1 LDDHPL
7 NKKGFTLIELLL
19 AVGLSAMM
27 VGVVMG
33 TFVAIRK
40 GVKESIRRND
50 VAGEGRMLLQK
61 IRRDMEA
68 ATLGNPELTDRFIFK
83 AGVTGEKRDTSVVSF
98 VTAAAGDGRLLSKGV
113 ADLGRVTY
121 RLVPSRKRPGYG
133 VLMREVSPL
142 FSKEIVVASR
152 LSDRVAGFRIFY
164 RGKNGGI
171 TQKWNSGDAREKDKL
186 SLLIRVEL
194 VLRDIRGKKHSFRCF
209 IHPVQDWME

>member
-1 LDDHPL
+1 L

-50 VAGEGRMLLQK
+50 VAGEGRMLLEK
-61 IRRDMEA
+61 IRRDLGA
-68 ATLGNPELTDRFIFK
+68 AAPGNPELADRFVFR
-83 AGVTGEKRDTSVVSF
+83 AGTSGEKRDASVVSF

-113 ADLGRVTY
+113 ADFGRVTY
-121 RLVPSRKRPGYG
+121 RLLPSAKRPGYG

-142 FSKEIVVASR
+142 YSKEIVSASR
-152 LSDRVAGFRIFY
+152 LSNRVAGFRVFF
-164 RGKNGGI
+164 RDKNSTV
-171 TQKWNSGDAREKDKL
+171 TQTWNSENAEKKNKL
-186 SLLIRVEL
+186 PLLIRVEL
-194 VLRDIRGKKHSFRCF
+194 ILRDAKGTKHAFRCLA
-209 IHPVQDWME
+209 HPVQDWME